1 MKMSCIIALL
11 SGCATISGDTYC
23 DIAAPLYF
31 ENENTVKF
39 LIEQDEDLFKDILV
53 HNETHQKVCK

>member
-1 MKMSCIIALL
+1 MRMSCITVAL

-31 ENENTVKF
+31 ENETVVSY
-39 LIEQDEDLFKDILV
+39 LSIEDKVLLADILI

>member
-1 MKMSCIIALL
+1 MSCFIVGL

-31 ENENTVKF
+31 ENEDTVNF
-39 LIEQDEDLFKDILV
+39 LIEKDEDLLKTILI
-53 HNETHQKVCK
+53 HNETHQKVCE